1 MKTYQCE
8 ADFSHNSGDLEQYER
23 TLSTVFRISNN
34 TERRKTFLLLVE
46 FKLQIWVYKQKMSVL
61 DFSAWSREIPQE
73 YGSVAFEE
81 FASTVQVERA
91 NGKLS
96 PCEDLG
102 KETIRFWYDVI
113 QENREK
119 WMKNYFDHRLSLEG
133 KRGKIASNL
142 KSSDVHSDTQ
152 HTSLRTKTSLT
163 RFVRNIQYF
172 DLLNTPLCGHS
183 KFTEVNIV
191 RCIWQRGKI
200 PFPIRNVDSC
210 EQVIAGIKLFTSKAS
225 IFPPETVGCILD
237 RVLKAKY
244 VFFPVV
250 GWTSYLLGFHISKA
264 THCLGI
270 DANPEN
276 VRMNQIL
283 KDGFGYDEKIEI
295 WQGRTELQE
304 VPDLLKFCG
313 GFDSVFWSPP
323 YYTRELYQGKD
334 QSHKTF
340 KDYPSWLSGFY
351 GRVIRTCYKVLTRPL
366 GKMVI
371 VISDQTIGKVYYPLV
386 ADTLKLA
393 TNVGFRSTHVIP
405 MAIQSARKAQHSDKP
420 PYELMLVFEKPDIDA
435 HF

>member
-1 MKTYQCE
+1 
-8 ADFSHNSGDLEQYER
+8 
-23 TLSTVFRISNN
+23 
-34 TERRKTFLLLVE
+34 
-46 FKLQIWVYKQKMSVL
+46 MSVL
-61 DFSAWSREIPQE
+61 DFSAWSRAIPQE
-73 YGSVAFEE
+73 YETVTFEE
-81 FASTVQVERA
+81 FCSIVMVERA

-96 PCEDLG
+96 PCDDLT
-102 KETIRFWYDVI
+102 KETLLFWYDVI

-119 WMKNYFDHRLSLEG
+119 WMKDYFDHRLSLEG

-142 KSSDVHSDTQ
+142 KSSETHSDGQ
-152 HTSLRTKTSLT
+152 HTSLRTKTPLT

-172 DLLNTPLCGHS
+172 DLLDTPLGGHN

-191 RCIWQRGKI
+191 RCIWQRGRI
-200 PFPIRNVDSC
+200 PFPIRSVDSC
-210 EQVIAGIKLFTSKAS
+210 EKVIVGIKLFTSKAS

-237 RVLKAKY
+237 RVLKTKY

-250 GWTSYLLGFHISKA
+250 GWTSYLLGFHLSKA
-264 THCLGI
+264 THCLGV
-270 DANPEN
+270 DANPDN
-276 VRMNQIL
+276 VHMNQIL
-283 KDGFGYDEKIEI
+283 KDGFGYDGGKVEI
-295 WQGRTELQE
+295 VQGRTELQE
-304 VPDLLKFCG
+304 VPELLKFCG

-323 YYTRELYQGKD
+323 YFTRELYQGKD

-351 GRVIRTCYKVLTRPL
+351 GPVIRTCFQVITRPP

-386 ADTLKLA
+386 ADTMKLA

-405 MAIQSARKAQHSDKP
+405 MAIQSARKAQNSDKP
-420 PYELMLVFEKPDIDA
+420 PYELMLVFEKPSLIT